1 MFAALL
7 TTVLYAISALAGRRL
22 HHFFSG
28 TQANFSRLIIAA
40 TLLGAWSHRFGF
52 GLHGPAFP
60 LLFLSGCVGFGLGDL
75 SMLQTYPHLGAR
87 RTMVMIQCLA
97 VPLATL
103 IEWVW
108 LRHAPTPEQ
117 AGFAVIILT
126 GVGAYRCRSG
136 AAPAMPRRAACARRS
151 RRSPPSSR
159 CSSDRLGGTALGQ
172 GGGAVLSRKAYA
184 VAAAAGQT
192 FHGAGDGV
200 NAAYQRMTGGI
211 FITLLMWL
219 YLKATRRP
227 EESRSPNWSGGWP
240 WLATSALAGSTIGVS
255 CFQWALMTKGPG
267 VVLPIVATSPLLLI
281 PLTWWLDGERITK
294 RAVTGGLIAVAGVIG
309 LTLSK

>member
-28 TQANFSRLIIAA
+28 TQANLSRLIIAA

-126 GVGAYRCRSG
+126 GVGIAIIPNKNDEPTHG
-136 AAPAMPRRAACARRS
+136 LKAGLFFGFLA
-151 RRSPPSSR
+151 
-159 CSSDRLGGTALGQ
+159 ALGQ

-219 YLKATRRP
+219 YLKATRGP

>member
-7 TTVLYAISALAGRRL
+7 TTVLYSISALAGRRL
-22 HHFFSG
+22 HYFFSG
-28 TQANFSRLIIAA
+28 TQANLFRLIMASA
-40 TLLGAWSHRFGF
+40 LLGTWSHVFGF
-52 GLHGPAFP
+52 GLHGAAYP

-103 IEWVW
+103 IEWAW
-108 LRHAPTPEQ
+108 LHHAPTLAQ
-117 AGFAVIILT
+117 TGFAIIILT
-126 GVGAYRCRSG
+126 GVGIAI
-136 AAPAMPRRAACARRS
+136 MPNKKDEPTHGLKAGLFFGFLA
-151 RRSPPSSR
+151 
-159 CSSDRLGGTALGQ
+159 ALGQ
-172 GGGAVLSRKAYA
+172 GGGAVLSRKAYT

-219 YLKATRRP
+219 YLKFTRRP
-227 EESRSPNWSGGWP
+227 EEARSPNWSGGWP
-240 WLATSALAGSTIGVS
+240 WLVTSALAGSTIGVS

-281 PLTWWLDGERITK
+281 PLTRWADGERITK
-294 RAVTGGLIAVAGVIG
+294 RAISGGIIAVAGVIG